1 MEIFRKRTYYM
12 KRFVIGIL
20 AHVDAGKTTMSEAI
34 LYETGKLKKM
44 GRVDNRD
51 AFLDTFALERA
62 RGITIFSKQAVFPLG
77 DTFVTLLDTPGHVD
91 FSAEMERTLQVLDYA
106 VLIVSGADG
115 VQGHTETL
123 WRLLK
128 RYRIPVFL
136 FVNKM
141 DQKGTDQ
148 EAVLASLKERLDH
161 GIVDFSGVSGNCEI
175 LGTSD
180 ETAEE
185 IATCDEAL
193 LEAYLADGSLKTA
206 DVRNAIQD
214 RKLFPCF
221 FGSALKLTG
230 VREFLTSLGEFAS
243 CPDYTKDFGAKV
255 FKISRDETGVRMTHL
270 KITGGTLKIRDSLS
284 PDSEEKINQI
294 RLYSGSKFEMLKEA
308 EPGMVVAVTGI
319 SDTKPGQ
326 VFGSASDSV
335 LPLLEPVLT
344 YRILLPFGT
353 DSHTMLKNM
362 RMLEEEDPQLH
373 IVWNEALGEIQA
385 QVMGDVQMEILKSQV
400 QERFGVEIEFGEGN
414 IVYKETIAKTVEG
427 VGHFEPLRHYA
438 EVHLLMEP
446 GEPGSGLVFEAD
458 CSEDM
463 LDRNWQRLIL
473 THLEEK
479 RFRGILTGSEITD
492 MKITLIAG
500 RAHQKHTEG
509 GDFRQAT
516 YRAVR
521 QGLCE
526 AGCVLLEPYYAF
538 RLEVPSENL
547 GRAMAD
553 LDRMQGEFSA
563 PEQDGS
569 IALLT
574 GTAPVSTMRNYQRD
588 VISYTKGRGRLTLS
602 LSGYE
607 PCHNAE
613 EVITASGYDFDS
625 DLQDPAGSVFCSHG
639 AGFVVP
645 WDEVKQYM
653 HVESPLAKQ
662 LAKEQQ
668 ERELREADE
677 RLKAMAADVAAG
689 KIPSGAAGG
698 YKSGSDGSA
707 GSGTGSGTDS
717 DDVIGSGTKASS
729 NGTADS
735 SSGSRGNGGSSLS
748 FYDDKELQAI
758 FTRTYGEPKRK
769 LVSDYDS
776 RTVIRAKNASPVK
789 PVKEKE
795 EPEDEYLLVDGY
807 NIIFAWE
814 ELSDLAA
821 VSIDAARYKL
831 MDILSNYQGFRKICV
846 IVVFDA
852 YKVPG
857 GVEKVQK
864 YHNINVVYTKE
875 AETADQYIEKVAI
888 RIGRRYR
895 TTVATSDGVIQLI
908 IRSQGCIL
916 WSARDFREE
925 IERVGKLISEEKGK
939 HTGNAKNYLFA
950 HADEETQ
957 KYLEAV
963 RLGKNPEIP

>member
-1 MEIFRKRTYYM
+1 
-12 KRFVIGIL
+12 
-20 AHVDAGKTTMSEAI
+20 
-34 LYETGKLKKM
+34 M

-77 DTFVTLLDTPGHVD
+77 DASVTLLDTPGHVD

-123 WRLLK
+123 WRLLR
-128 RYRIPVFL
+128 RYRIPVFI

-141 DQKGTDQ
+141 DQKGTDKDV
-148 EAVLASLKERLDH
+148 VLASLKERLDH
-161 GIVDFSGVSGNCEI
+161 GVVDFSGVSGSGDVLTFWDE
-175 LGTSD
+175 TSAESSAAVCSD
-180 ETAEE
+180 PEETAEE
-185 IATCDEAL
+185 IATCDEEL
-193 LEAYLADGSLKTA
+193 LEAYLADGTLKTE
-206 DVRNAIQD
+206 DVRKAIHD

-221 FGSALKLTG
+221 FGSALKLSG
-230 VREFLTSLGEFAS
+230 VREFLTALGEFAS

-255 FKISRDETGVRMTHL
+255 FKISRDEAGVRMTHL
-270 KITGGTLKIRDSLS
+270 KVTGGSLKIRDSLS
-284 PDSEEKINQI
+284 PASEEKINQI
-294 RLYSGSKFEMLKEA
+294 RLYSGSKFEALKEA

-319 SDTKPGQ
+319 SDTRPGQ
-326 VFGSASDSV
+326 VFGTASESA

-400 QERFGVEIEFGEGN
+400 KDRFGVDIGFGEGN

-446 GEPGSGLVFEAD
+446 GEPGSGLVFDAN

-463 LDRNWQRLIL
+463 LDKNWQRLIL

-563 PEQDGS
+563 PEQDGAM
-569 IALLT
+569 ALLT

-613 EVITASGYDFDS
+613 EVIAASGYDFNF

-653 HVESPLAKQ
+653 HVESPLEKQ
-662 LAKEQQ
+662 LSKERQ
-668 ERELREADE
+668 EQELKEANE
-677 RLKAMAADVAAG
+677 RLQTVATEVAAG
-689 KIPSGAAGG
+689 KVP
-698 YKSGSDGSA
+698 
-707 GSGTGSGTDS
+707 T
-717 DDVIGSGTKASS
+717 
-729 NGTADS
+729 
-735 SSGSRGNGGSSLS
+735 SSLS

-769 LVSDYDS
+769 LASDYDS

-795 EPEDEYLLVDGY
+795 APENEYLLVDGY

-814 ELSDLAA
+814 ELSDLAS

-864 YHNINVVYTKE
+864 YHNIHVVYTKE

-895 TTVATSDGVIQLI
+895 ITVATSDGVIQLI

-939 HTGNAKNYLFA
+939 HIGSAKNYLFA

-963 RLGKNPEIP
+963 RLGKKPEIP

>member
-1 MEIFRKRTYYM
+1 
-12 KRFVIGIL
+12 
-20 AHVDAGKTTMSEAI
+20 
-34 LYETGKLKKM
+34 M

-77 DTFVTLLDTPGHVD
+77 DASVTLLDTPGHVD
-91 FSAEMERTLQVLDYA
+91 FSAEMERTLQVPDYA
-106 VLIVSGADG
+106 VLIVSGSDG

-123 WRLLK
+123 WRLLR
-128 RYRIPVFL
+128 RYRIPVFI

-141 DQKGTDQ
+141 DQKGTDKD
-148 EAVLASLKERLDH
+148 AVLASLKERLDH
-161 GIVDFSGVSGNCEI
+161 GVVDFTGVSGNNDVLTFKDGNDGMSNVSSGASGNSASAEAFAAICKDPE
-175 LGTSD
+175 

-185 IATCDEAL
+185 IATCDEVL
-193 LEAYLADGSLKTA
+193 LEAYLSDGSLKTE
-206 DVRNAIQD
+206 DVRRAIHD

-221 FGSALKLTG
+221 FGSALKLSG
-230 VREFLTSLGEFAS
+230 VREFLTALGEFAS

-255 FKISRDETGVRMTHL
+255 FKISRDEAGVRMTHL
-270 KITGGTLKIRDSLS
+270 KVTGGNLKIRDSLS

-294 RLYSGSKFEMLKEA
+294 RLYSGSKFEALKEA

-326 VFGSASDSV
+326 VFGTASESA

-400 QERFGVEIEFGEGN
+400 KDRFGVDIGFGEGN

-446 GEPGSGLVFEAD
+446 GEPGSGLVFDAN

-463 LDRNWQRLIL
+463 LDKNWQRLIL

-553 LDRMQGEFSA
+553 LDRMQGEFST
-563 PEQDGS
+563 PEQDGAM
-569 IALLT
+569 ALLT

-613 EVITASGYDFDS
+613 EVIAASGYDFDF

-653 HVESPLAKQ
+653 HVESPLKKQ

-668 ERELREADE
+668 ERELREANE
-677 RLKAMAADVAAG
+677 RLQAMAADVAAG
-689 KIPSGAAGG
+689 RVPNGAAGG
-698 YKSGSDGSA
+698 SAA
-707 GSGTGSGTDS
+707 GSGFSGSKTSGSGS
-717 DDVIGSGTKASS
+717 GSGGGISS
-729 NGTADS
+729 ETETSANSSADS

-769 LVSDYDS
+769 LASNYDS
-776 RTVIRAKNASPVK
+776 RTVIRAKNATPVK

-814 ELSDLAA
+814 ELSDLAS

-857 GVEKVQK
+857 GVVKVQK
-864 YHNINVVYTKE
+864 YHNIHVVYTKE

-939 HTGNAKNYLFA
+939 HTGSAKNYLFA

-963 RLGKNPEIP
+963 RLGKKPEIP